1 LGRHGSDLAR
11 RLPGAGRDLRTLIAP
26 PSDGPLLRPTAMKH
40 VRLLVMTDDL
50 PQASLSLAESAS
62 FHPDTRPPEEA
73 MLAEVPGRSYREL
86 FQQASSR
93 LAKIAKLVPVPELP
107 AIDDVRVVYHEE
119 LAAVSQQL
127 RERWN
132 QASQFEEGF
141 RRIDEQLRILKE
153 QEAALAN
160 FANLKIDLG
169 ALRKKTRF
177 LDFYIGMVPRENV
190 AQLEGAVRLADHL
203 LFDFLRRGDQVHVI
217 IVGPAGE
224 KDEQLGAVLSS
235 AGFQA
240 LAIPAGIDDASPAVK
255 HQEFAKRRAA
265 LEQERHALEQELAGW
280 ARDNEQVL
288 IGARRALLLA
298 EPFVTLDPSIRS
310 AGHLAMLAGWVP
322 ARAVADLEQRLH
334 ASLALPFELTARDP
348 RRDERALV
356 PTVPKRSPL
365 LAPFTTLVKQ
375 YGIPQYGEIDP
386 TPLFAAT
393 FLLMFGMMF
402 GDVGHGAVIALAAW
416 YFRDKLKSFAA
427 FGIAAGLSS
436 VLFGFVF
443 GSVFGVEHWLPPLWM
458 APLHDPILMLKV
470 ALIWG
475 IVFIVVACLL
485 GIYNRIVTGNLQG
498 AIFAPH
504 GAVNLLFYLG
514 FLAGGYGLA
523 TAGSFGWGAGLVVVG
538 ALSTLA
544 VYQWRHLT
552 GPVGEKVLIVFIETL
567 DTVIVYLSNT
577 LSFLRVSAF
586 SLNHAALAIAIFTLA
601 DMLGAVG
608 TVITLV
614 VGNLF
619 ILVLEGGIVMI
630 QVMRLEY
637 YEGFSRYFSG
647 DGHEF
652 APLRLRRGEADSS

>member
-1 LGRHGSDLAR
+1 M
-11 RLPGAGRDLRTLIAP
+11 
-26 PSDGPLLRPTAMKH
+26 LRPLPMKN

-50 PQASLSLAESAS
+50 PQASLTLAESGS
-62 FHPDTRPPEEA
+62 FHPDTRLPEEA
-73 MLAEVPGRSYREL
+73 MLVDAPGRSYREL
-86 FQQASSR
+86 YQQASSR
-93 LAKIAKLVPVPELP
+93 LQKIAKLVPVPELP
-107 AIDDVRVVYHEE
+107 VIDDVRVVYHEE

-127 RERWN
+127 RERWTH
-132 QASQFEEGF
+132 ASQLEEGF
-141 RRIDEQLRILKE
+141 RRIDEQLRILRE

-160 FANLKIDLG
+160 FANLKIDLA
-169 ALRKKTRF
+169 ALRTKTRF
-177 LDFYIGMVPRENV
+177 LDFYVGMIPRENV
-190 AQLEGAVRLADHL
+190 ARLEGAVRLADHL
-203 LFDFLRRGDQVHVI
+203 LFDFLQRGDHAHVI

-224 KDEQLGAVLSS
+224 QEEQLSAVLSS
-235 AGFQA
+235 AGFQP
-240 LAIPAGIDDASPAVK
+240 LAIPQGIDDASPAIK
-255 HQEFAKRRAA
+255 HEEFARRRAA
-265 LEQERHALEQELAGW
+265 LEQERAALDDKLAAW
-280 ARDNEQVL
+280 ARDNEKVL
-288 IGARRALLLA
+288 IDARRALLLA
-298 EPFVTLDPSIRS
+298 EPFVILDPSIRS
-310 AGHLAMLAGWVP
+310 VGHLAVLAGWVP
-322 ARAVADLEQRLH
+322 ARAVAGLEARLQ
-334 ASLALPFELTARDP
+334 ASLALPFELEARDP

-356 PTVPKRSPL
+356 PTVPKRGRL
-365 LAPFTTLVKQ
+365 LAPFATLVKQ

-416 YFRDKLKSFAA
+416 WFRDKLKSFAW
-427 FGIAAGLSS
+427 FGIAAGISS
-436 VLFGFVF
+436 VVFGFVF
-443 GSVFGVEHWLPPLWM
+443 GSVFGVEHWLPALWM

-470 ALIWG
+470 ALGWG
-475 IVFIVVACLL
+475 IGFIIVACLL
-485 GIYNRIVTGNLQG
+485 GIYNRIVTGNLEG

-523 TAGSFGWGAGLVVVG
+523 TAGHFGWAPSLIVIATLGTLGA
-538 ALSTLA
+538 
-544 VYQWRHLT
+544 YQWRHLS
-552 GPVGEKVLIVFIETL
+552 GPTGEKALIVFIETL

-601 DMLGAVG
+601 DMLGAFG

-614 VGNLF
+614 LGNLF

-630 QVMRLEY
+630 QVMRLQY

-652 APLRLRRGEADSS
+652 APLRLRRGPAEPS

>member
-1 LGRHGSDLAR
+1 MLH
-11 RLPGAGRDLRTLIAP
+11 
-26 PSDGPLLRPTAMKH
+26 PTQMKH

-50 PQASLSLAESAS
+50 PQASLTLAESGS
-62 FHPDTRPPEEA
+62 FHPDPRPPEEA
-73 MLAEVPGRSYREL
+73 MLAETPGRPYREL
-86 FQQASSR
+86 YQQANTR
-93 LAKIAKLVPVPELP
+93 LAKIAKLVAVPELP
-107 AIDDVRVVYHEE
+107 RIDDVRVVYHEE
-119 LAAVSQQL
+119 LSAVSQQL
-127 RERWN
+127 RERWA

-141 RRIDEQLRILKE
+141 RRIDEQLRVLKE

-177 LDFYIGMVPRENV
+177 LDFYVGMVPRENV

-203 LFDFLRRGDQVHVI
+203 LFDFLRRGDQAHVI

-235 AGFQA
+235 AGFQP
-240 LAIPAGIDDASPAVK
+240 LAIPEGIDDASPAEK
-255 HQEFAKRRAA
+255 GQEFARRRTA
-265 LEQERHALEQELAGW
+265 LEQERAELERELQAW
-280 ARDNEQVL
+280 SSDNAQVL
-288 IGARRALLLA
+288 ADARRALLLA

-310 AGHLAMLAGWVP
+310 AGHLAVVAGWVP
-322 ARAVADLEQRLH
+322 ARAVDDLEARLA
-334 ASLALPFELTARDP
+334 ASLALPFELKARSP
-348 RRDERALV
+348 RSDERALV
-356 PTVPKRSPL
+356 PTVPTRSRW
-365 LAPFTTLVKQ
+365 LAPFATLVKQ

-386 TPLFAAT
+386 TPLFAGT

-416 YFRDKLKSFAA
+416 WFRDKLKSFAW
-427 FGIAAGLSS
+427 FGIAAGISS

-443 GSVFGVEHWLPPLWM
+443 GSVFGVEHWLPALWM

-470 ALIWG
+470 ALGWG
-475 IVFIVVACLL
+475 IGFIVAACLL
-485 GIYNRIVTGNLQG
+485 GIYNRIVTGNPEG

-523 TAGSFGWGAGLVVVG
+523 TAGSFGWGPGLIVTG
-538 ALSTLA
+538 ALGTLA
-544 VYQWRHLT
+544 AYQWRHLS
-552 GPVGEKVLIVFIETL
+552 GPIAEKALIVFIETL

-608 TVITLV
+608 TAITLV
-614 VGNLF
+614 LGNLF

-630 QVMRLEY
+630 QVMRLEF

-652 APLRLRRGEADSS
+652 APLRLRRGETDAR

>member
-1 LGRHGSDLAR
+1 M
-11 RLPGAGRDLRTLIAP
+11 
-26 PSDGPLLRPTAMKH
+26 LRPTPMKH

-50 PQASLSLAESAS
+50 PQASLTLAESGS
-62 FHPDTRPPEEA
+62 FHPDLQPPTET
-73 MLAEVPGRSYREL
+73 MLAEAPGRSYREL
-86 FQQASSR
+86 YQQASSR
-93 LAKIAKLVPVPELP
+93 MQKITKLVPVPELP
-107 AIDDVRVVYHEE
+107 PIDDVRVVYHEE

-127 RERWN
+127 RERWS
-132 QASQFEEGF
+132 QMSQFEEGF
-141 RRIDEQLRILKE
+141 RRIDEQLRILRE

-160 FANLKIDLG
+160 FTNLKIDLST
-169 ALRKKTRF
+169 LRKKTRF
-177 LDFYIGMVPRENV
+177 LDFYVGMVPRENV

-224 KDEQLGAVLSS
+224 KEEQLGAVLSS

-240 LAIPAGIDDASPAVK
+240 LAIPAGIDDASPEEK
-255 HQEFAKRRAA
+255 GEEFARRRTA
-265 LEQERHALEQELAGW
+265 LEQERAELEHRLATW
-280 ARDNEQVL
+280 TRDNEAVL
-288 IGARRALLLA
+288 IDARRTLLLA
-298 EPFVTLDPSIRS
+298 EPFVTLDPSIHS

-322 ARAVADLEQRLH
+322 AQAVADLHARL
-334 ASLALPFELTARDP
+334 ANSLALPFDMTARDP

-365 LAPFTTLVKQ
+365 LAPFATLVKQ

-386 TPLFAAT
+386 TPLFAVT

-416 YFRDKLKSFAA
+416 WFRDRLKSFAW
-427 FGIAAGLSS
+427 FGIAAGISS
-436 VLFGFVF
+436 MLFGFVF
-443 GSVFGVEHWLPPLWM
+443 GSVFGVEHWLPALWM

-485 GIYNRIVTGNLQG
+485 GIYNRIVTGNLEG
-498 AIFAPH
+498 AVFAPH

-523 TAGSFGWGAGLVVVG
+523 TAGSFGRLPGLVVIG
-538 ALSTLA
+538 ALATLA
-544 VYQWRHLT
+544 IYQWRHLT
-552 GPVGEKVLIVFIETL
+552 GPTGEKALIVFIETL

-601 DMLGAVG
+601 DMLGTVG
-608 TVITLV
+608 TVITLIL
-614 VGNLF
+614 GNLF

-652 APLRLRRGEADSS
+652 APLRLRRGGAESS